1 MRKTGF
7 VFAALLVNLQPLVAS
22 AQDGAMT
29 LVLRCKNE
37 DALVEVYVPQS
48 IVTGRTIANI
58 NLSRPV
64 SGFYALDLTQANKG
78 KSLEPARISLAANKK
93 GVVIE
98 QTSRKLPPTTVPIAG
113 GKVSFDRRFAEDM
126 TCGPFNGE

>member
-7 VFAALLVNLQPLVAS
+7 AIAALLVNCQPVFAF
-22 AQDGAMT
+22 DGALT
-29 LVLRCKNE
+29 LVLRCRNE

-58 NLSRPV
+58 NLSRQV

-98 QTSRKLPPTTVPIAG
+98 QTGRKLPPTTVPIAG
-113 GKVSFDRRFAEDM
+113 GKVSFDRRFAENM
-126 TCGPFNGE
+126 TCEPFNGE